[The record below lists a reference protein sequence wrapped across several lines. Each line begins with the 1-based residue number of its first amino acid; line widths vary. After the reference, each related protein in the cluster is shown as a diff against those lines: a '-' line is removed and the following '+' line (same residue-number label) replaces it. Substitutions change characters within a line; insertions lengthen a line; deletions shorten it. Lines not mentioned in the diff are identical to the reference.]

1 MSYVYMKVLES
12 APQRYERGMRL
23 LTLGRLEQVRQDIAA
38 RVNAGDRV
46 LDVGCGTGVLA
57 AMLAHKGAHVTGIDI
72 APPMLSQAA
81 WRVREEGLADRVELK
96 ELGAVDLDTAF
107 PSEGF
112 DIVVSALVF
121 SELSDDEIEYTLAE
135 CWRILRPGG
144 QLLVADEVLPDSM
157 LGQIGTFLS
166 RLPFVIAAFV
176 LTQNTTHQVV
186 GLEARIA
193 RAGFQILDTAEYLMG
208 TMKLFVAERVA

>member
-23 LTLGRLEQVRQDIAA
+23 LTLGRLEQVRQDIAV

-57 AMLAHKGAHVTGIDI
+57 AMLAHNGAHVTGIDI
-72 APPMLSQAA
+72 APAMLSQAA

-112 DIVVSALVF
+112 DIVVSTLVF

-144 QLLVADEVLPDSM
+144 QLLVADEVLPASM
-157 LGQIGTFLS
+157 LGQIGTCLF

-176 LTQNTTHQVV
+176 LTQNTTHRVA

-193 RAGFQILDTAEYLMG
+193 QAGFQILDTAEYLMG
-208 TMKLFVAERVA
+208 TMKLFVAERVV